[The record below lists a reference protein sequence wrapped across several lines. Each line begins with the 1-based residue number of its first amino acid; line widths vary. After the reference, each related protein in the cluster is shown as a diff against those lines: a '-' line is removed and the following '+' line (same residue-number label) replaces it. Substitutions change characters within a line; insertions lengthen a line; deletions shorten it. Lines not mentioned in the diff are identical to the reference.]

1 MNTIYPSKEEYLAKV
16 KKYNLIPVYKEY
28 VVDTE
33 TPASIF
39 IKAGGLEKEMF
50 LLESM
55 EGLKKLSRYSFIGA
69 GSSSLIKFENEIFTI
84 KTSGKEA
91 VKIKTRLPLEE
102 LEKVMSQY
110 HLYKSPELNHFLGG
124 AVGYLSY
131 DLVKY
136 FENIKLARNKLLMP
150 EIMLYL
156 TDLVICFDHFL
167 NRMKIISTMKIER
180 NTGKDKESS
189 SNNAEKTY
197 FRSVQKIKEIESKI
211 FSGSKNGNSDN
222 FYYQTGNYHMDHYY
236 QNNNDPDSYGVNN
249 NPADNIEKTSV
260 KSNFEGQE
268 FLEAVRKAKKYIT
281 SGDAFQ
287 IVLSQR
293 FSIDSL
299 SNPFNIYR
307 ALRATNPSP
316 YMYYI
321 NFGKFKIIG
330 SSPEPLIKIDGRKIL
345 TCPIAGTKKRGS
357 SSKEERFLVSSLLN
371 DEKEMA
377 EHNML
382 VDLSRNDLGRVCKFG
397 SIKIK
402 KYKSVEK
409 YSHVIHLVS
418 RIEGT
423 LDKKS
428 TIYDALK
435 STFPAGTLTGA
446 PKIRAMQIISELEPD
461 CRGPYGGVVGYFGYD
476 GSLDTCITIRT
487 AVIKGNKAYI
497 QAGAGIVY
505 DSVPENEWHET
516 LNKAGALFKAI
527 NLKL

>member
-1 MNTIYPSKEEYLAKV
+1 MSIMHPSKEEYLAKA

-28 VVDTE
+28 MVDIE

-55 EGLKKLSRYSFIGA
+55 EGLKKLSRYSFIGV
-69 GSSSLIKFENEIFTI
+69 GSSSLIKFENEVFTM
-84 KTSGKEA
+84 KTSGKEV
-91 VKIKTRLPLEE
+91 VKVKTKSPLEE
-102 LEKVMSQY
+102 LEKVINEY
-110 HLYKSPELNHFLGG
+110 RLYKNPELNHFVGG

-136 FENIKLARNKLLMP
+136 FENIKLTKNKLSLP

-156 TDLVICFDHFL
+156 TDVVIVFDHFL
-167 NRMKIISTMKIER
+167 NRMKIISTVKIEKS
-180 NTGKDKESS
+180 TGKDKDKNF
-189 SNNAEKTY
+189 NNAEKGY
-197 FRSVQKIKEIESKI
+197 FQSIQKIEEIESKI
-211 FSGSKNGNSDN
+211 FSSSKNGNSNN
-222 FYYQTGNYHMDHYY
+222 FPYH
-236 QNNNDPDSYGVNN
+236 
-249 NPADNIEKTSV
+249 ADNTKKFDI
-260 KSNFEGQE
+260 KSNFSKQK
-268 FLEAVRKAKKYIT
+268 FLEAVKKAKKYIID
-281 SGDAFQ
+281 GEAFQ

-307 ALRATNPSP
+307 ALRTTNPSP

-330 SSPEPLIKIDGRKIL
+330 SSPEPLIKINGRKIL
-345 TCPIAGTKKRGS
+345 TCPIAGTKKRGTS
-357 SSKEERFLVSSLLN
+357 PKEERFLVSSLLN

-402 KYKSVEK
+402 KYMSVEK

-428 TIYDALK
+428 TIYDSLR

-487 AVIKGNKAYI
+487 AIIKDCKAYI

-505 DSVPENEWHET
+505 DSVPENEWNET

-527 NLKL
+527 KLIN

>member
-1 MNTIYPSKEEYLAKV
+1 MSRIYPSKEEYLAKA
-16 KKYNLIPVYKEY
+16 KKFNLIPVYKEY
-28 VVDTE
+28 MVDTE
-33 TPASIF
+33 TPTSIF
-39 IKAGGLEKEMF
+39 LKAGGLENEMF

-55 EGLKKLSRYSFIGA
+55 EGLKKLSRYSFIGL
-69 GSSSLIKFENEIFTI
+69 GSSSLIKFEDEIFSMEEAGKEILNI
-84 KTSGKEA
+84 KTKS
-91 VKIKTRLPLEE
+91 PLEE
-102 LEKVMSQY
+102 LEKVINEY
-110 HLYKSPELNHFLGG
+110 RLYKNPELNHFVGG

-136 FENIKLARNKLLMP
+136 FENIKLTKGKLSLP

-156 TDLVICFDHFL
+156 TDVVIVFDHFL
-167 NRMKIISTMKIER
+167 NRMKIISTVKIEKS
-180 NTGKDKESS
+180 TGKDKDKNF
-189 SNNAEKTY
+189 NNAEKA
-197 FRSVQKIKEIESKI
+197 FFQSIQKIEEIESKI
-211 FSGSKNGNSDN
+211 FLSSKNGNVDN
-222 FYYQTGNYHMDHYY
+222 FPYH
-236 QNNNDPDSYGVNN
+236 
-249 NPADNIEKTSV
+249 ADNTK
-260 KSNFEGQE
+260 KFDFNSNFSKQK
-268 FLEAVRKAKKYIT
+268 FLEAVRKAKKYIIE
-281 SGDAFQ
+281 GEAFQ

-307 ALRATNPSP
+307 ALRMTNPSP

-330 SSPEPLIKIDGRKIL
+330 SSPEPLIKINGRKIL
-345 TCPIAGTKKRGS
+345 TCPIAGTKKRGAS
-357 SSKEERFLVSSLLN
+357 PKEERFLVRSLLN
-371 DEKEMA
+371 DEKEIA

-402 KYKSVEK
+402 KYMSIEK

-435 STFPAGTLTGA
+435 SAFPAGTLTGA

-487 AVIKGNKAYI
+487 AILKDGKAYI

-505 DSVPENEWHET
+505 DSVPENEWNET

-527 NLKL
+527 KFTNKV

>member
-1 MNTIYPSKEEYLAKV
+1 MSSISSIYPSKEEYQAKA

-28 VVDTE
+28 MVDTE
-33 TPASIF
+33 TPTSIF
-39 IKAGGLEKEMF
+39 LKAGGSEKEMF

-69 GSSSLIKFENEIFTI
+69 GNSSLIKFEDEVFTM
-84 KTSGKEA
+84 KTSGKEV
-91 VKIKTRLPLEE
+91 VKVKTKSPLDE
-102 LEKVMSQY
+102 LEKVINEY
-110 HLYKSPELNHFLGG
+110 RLYKNPELNHFVGG

-136 FENIKLARNKLLMP
+136 FENIKLAKDKLSLP

-156 TDLVICFDHFL
+156 TDLVIVFDHFL
-167 NRMKIISTMKIER
+167 NRMKIISTVKIE
-180 NTGKDKESS
+180 KDT
-189 SNNAEKTY
+189 EKDTDKAY
-197 FRSVQKIKEIESKI
+197 FQSIKKIEEIESKI
-211 FSGSKNGNSDN
+211 FLSSKNGNGNN
-222 FYYQTGNYHMDHYY
+222 F
-236 QNNNDPDSYGVNN
+236 SYL
-249 NPADNIEKTSV
+249 ADNTKKFDI
-260 KSNFEGQE
+260 KSNFSKQK
-268 FLEAVRKAKKYIT
+268 FLEAVKKAKKYIID
-281 SGDAFQ
+281 GEAFQ

-307 ALRATNPSP
+307 ALRTTNPSP

-330 SSPEPLIKIDGRKIL
+330 SSPEPLIKINGRKIL
-345 TCPIAGTKKRGS
+345 TCPIAGTKKRGAS
-357 SSKEERFLVSSLLN
+357 PKEERFLVSSLLN

-402 KYKSVEK
+402 KYMSVEK

-423 LDKKS
+423 LDKTS

-487 AVIKGNKAYI
+487 AIIKDGKAYI

-505 DSVPENEWHET
+505 DSVPENEWNET

-527 NLKL
+527 KLIN

>member
-1 MNTIYPSKEEYLAKV
+1 MKMNNIYPSKEEYFAKS
-16 KKYNLIPVYKEY
+16 KKYNMIPVYKEY
-28 VVDTE
+28 MVDTE
-33 TPASIF
+33 TPTSIF
-39 IKAGGLEKEMF
+39 LKAGGLEKEMF

-55 EGLKKLSRYSFIGA
+55 EGLKKLSRYSFIGV
-69 GSSSLIKFENEIFTI
+69 GSGSIIKFENEIFTV
-84 KTSGKEA
+84 KTSGKE
-91 VKIKTRLPLEE
+91 VLKVRTKSPLEE
-102 LEKVMSQY
+102 LEKVMGQY
-110 HLYKSPELNHFLGG
+110 RLYKNPELNHFAGG

-136 FENIKLARNKLLMP
+136 FENINLPGNKLLLP
-150 EIMLYL
+150 EIMLNL
-156 TDLVICFDHFL
+156 TDLVIVFDHFL
-167 NRMKIISTMKIER
+167 SRMKIISTVKIE
-180 NTGKDKESS
+180 KDT
-189 SNNAEKTY
+189 EKDAARAY
-197 FRSVQKIKEIESKI
+197 FQSIQKIKDIEAKI
-211 FSGSKNGNSDN
+211 FSGDKNGNGDN
-222 FYYQTGNYHMDHYY
+222 FPYQTD
-236 QNNNDPDSYGVNN
+236 NNNNN
-249 NPADNIEKTSV
+249 KKFDI
-260 KSNFEGQE
+260 KSNFSKQK
-268 FLEAVRKAKKYIT
+268 FLEAVSKAKKYIIDGET
-281 SGDAFQ
+281 FQ

-299 SNPFNIYR
+299 SNPFNFYR
-307 ALRATNPSP
+307 ALRTTNPSP

-330 SSPEPLIKIDGRKIL
+330 SSPEPLIKINGRKIL
-345 TCPIAGTKKRGS
+345 TCPIAGTKKRGTG
-357 SSKEERFLVSSLLN
+357 SKEEKFLVNSLLN
-371 DEKEMA
+371 DEKEIA

-382 VDLSRNDLGRVCKFG
+382 VDLSRNDLGRVCKFK

-402 KYKSVEK
+402 KYMGVEK

-487 AVIKGNKAYI
+487 AIIKDDKAYI

-505 DSVPENEWHET
+505 DSVPEDEWNET

-527 NLKL
+527 KLIN

>member
-1 MNTIYPSKEEYLAKV
+1 MKMSSVYPSKEEYLAKA

-28 VVDTE
+28 MVDIE

-69 GSSSLIKFENEIFTI
+69 GSSSLIKFENEVFTM
-84 KTSGKEA
+84 KTSGKEV
-91 VKIKTRLPLEE
+91 VKVKTKSPLDE
-102 LEKVMSQY
+102 LEKVINEY
-110 HLYKSPELNHFLGG
+110 RLYKNPELNHFVGG

-136 FENIKLARNKLLMP
+136 FENIKLAKDKLSLP

-156 TDLVICFDHFL
+156 TDVVIVFDHFL
-167 NRMKIISTMKIER
+167 NRMKIISTVKIE
-180 NTGKDKESS
+180 KDTDK
-189 SNNAEKTY
+189 AY
-197 FRSVQKIKEIESKI
+197 FQSIQKIEEIESKI
-211 FSGSKNGNSDN
+211 FSGSKNGNGDN
-222 FYYQTGNYHMDHYY
+222 FHYH
-236 QNNNDPDSYGVNN
+236 
-249 NPADNIEKTSV
+249 ADNTKKFDI
-260 KSNFEGQE
+260 KSNFSKQK
-268 FLEAVRKAKKYIT
+268 FLEAVRKAKKYIID
-281 SGDAFQ
+281 GEAFQ

-307 ALRATNPSP
+307 ALRTTNPSP

-330 SSPEPLIKIDGRKIL
+330 SSPEPLIKINGRKIL
-345 TCPIAGTKKRGS
+345 TCPIAGTKKRGTS
-357 SSKEERFLVSSLLN
+357 PKEERFLVSSLLN

-402 KYKSVEK
+402 KYMSVEK

-487 AVIKGNKAYI
+487 AIIKDGKAYI

-505 DSVPENEWHET
+505 DSVPENEWNET

-527 NLKL
+527 KLIN

>member
-1 MNTIYPSKEEYLAKV
+1 MNNIYPSKEEYLVKA

-28 VVDTE
+28 MVDTE
-33 TPASIF
+33 TPTSIF
-39 IKAGGLEKEMF
+39 LKAGGLEKEMF

-69 GSSSLIKFENEIFTI
+69 GSSSIIKFENEIFTVEA
-84 KTSGKEA
+84 SGREVLK
-91 VKIKTRLPLEE
+91 VKAESPLGE
-102 LEKVMSQY
+102 LEKVMGQY
-110 HLYKSPELNHFLGG
+110 RLYKNPELNHFVGG

-136 FENIKLARNKLLMP
+136 FENINLPGNKLLLP
-150 EIMLYL
+150 EIMLNL
-156 TDLVICFDHFL
+156 TDLVIVFDHFL
-167 NRMKIISTMKIER
+167 SRMKIISTLKIE
-180 NTGKDKESS
+180 KD
-189 SNNAEKTY
+189 AEKDAVRTY
-197 FRSVQKIKEIESKI
+197 FESIQKIEKIEAKI
-211 FSGSKNGNSDN
+211 FSSSKNGNGDN
-222 FYYQTGNYHMDHYY
+222 FPYQT
-236 QNNNDPDSYGVNN
+236 
-249 NPADNIEKTSV
+249 DNSKKFDI
-260 KSNFEGQE
+260 KSNFSKQK
-268 FLEAVRKAKKYIT
+268 FLEAVRKAKKHIID
-281 SGDAFQ
+281 GEAFQ

-293 FSIDSL
+293 FSINSL

-307 ALRATNPSP
+307 ALRTTNPSP

-330 SSPEPLIKIDGRKIL
+330 SSPEPLIKINGRKIL
-345 TCPIAGTKKRGS
+345 TCPIAGTKKRGAGQ
-357 SSKEERFLVSSLLN
+357 KEERLLVNSLLN
-371 DEKEMA
+371 DEKEIA

-382 VDLSRNDLGRVCKFG
+382 VDLSRNDLGRVCKFK

-402 KYKSVEK
+402 KYMSVEK

-487 AVIKGNKAYI
+487 AIIKDDKAYI

-505 DSVPENEWHET
+505 DSVPEDEWTET

-527 NLKL
+527 KLIN

>member
-1 MNTIYPSKEEYLAKV
+1 M
-16 KKYNLIPVYKEY
+16 
-28 VVDTE
+28 
-33 TPASIF
+33 
-39 IKAGGLEKEMF
+39 
-50 LLESM
+50 
-55 EGLKKLSRYSFIGA
+55 
-69 GSSSLIKFENEIFTI
+69 
-84 KTSGKEA
+84 KTSGKEVLK
-91 VKIKTRLPLEE
+91 VKTKSPLEE
-102 LEKVMSQY
+102 LEKVINEY
-110 HLYKSPELNHFLGG
+110 RLYKNPELNHFVGG

-136 FENIKLARNKLLMP
+136 FENIKLTKNKLSLP
-150 EIMLYL
+150 EIMLNL
-156 TDLVICFDHFL
+156 TDLVIVFDHFL
-167 NRMKIISTMKIER
+167 NRMKIISTVKIE
-180 NTGKDKESS
+180 KDT
-189 SNNAEKTY
+189 EKDADKAY
-197 FRSVQKIKEIESKI
+197 FQSIQKIEEIESKI
-211 FSGSKNGNSDN
+211 FSGNKNGNSDN
-222 FYYQTGNYHMDHYY
+222 FPYH
-236 QNNNDPDSYGVNN
+236 
-249 NPADNIEKTSV
+249 ADNTKKFDI
-260 KSNFEGQE
+260 KSNFSKQK
-268 FLEAVRKAKKYIT
+268 FLEAVRKAKKYIID
-281 SGDAFQ
+281 GEAFQ

-293 FSIDSL
+293 FSVDSL

-307 ALRATNPSP
+307 ALRTTNPSP

-330 SSPEPLIKIDGRKIL
+330 SSPEPLIKINGRKIL
-345 TCPIAGTKKRGS
+345 TCPIAGTKKRGAS
-357 SSKEERFLVSSLLN
+357 PKEERFLVSSLLN

-402 KYKSVEK
+402 KYMSVEK

-487 AVIKGNKAYI
+487 AIIKDGKAYI

-505 DSVPENEWHET
+505 DSVPENEWNET

-527 NLKL
+527 KLIN

>member
-1 MNTIYPSKEEYLAKV
+1 MSSIYPSKEEYQAKA

-28 VVDTE
+28 MVDTE
-33 TPASIF
+33 TPTSIF
-39 IKAGGLEKEMF
+39 LKAGGSEKEMF

-69 GSSSLIKFENEIFTI
+69 GNSSLIKFEDEVFTM
-84 KTSGKEA
+84 KTSGKEV
-91 VKIKTRLPLEE
+91 VKVKTKSPLDE
-102 LEKVMSQY
+102 LEKVINEY
-110 HLYKSPELNHFLGG
+110 RLYKNPELNHFVGG

-136 FENIKLARNKLLMP
+136 FENIKLAKDKLSLP

-156 TDLVICFDHFL
+156 TDLVIVFDHFL
-167 NRMKIISTMKIER
+167 NRMKIISTVKIE
-180 NTGKDKESS
+180 KDT
-189 SNNAEKTY
+189 EKDTDKAY
-197 FRSVQKIKEIESKI
+197 FQSIKKIEEIESKI
-211 FSGSKNGNSDN
+211 FLSSKNGNSNN
-222 FYYQTGNYHMDHYY
+222 F
-236 QNNNDPDSYGVNN
+236 SYL
-249 NPADNIEKTSV
+249 ADNTKKFDI
-260 KSNFEGQE
+260 KSNFSKQK
-268 FLEAVRKAKKYIT
+268 FLEAVKKAKKYIID
-281 SGDAFQ
+281 GEAFQ
-287 IVLSQR
+287 VVLSQR

-307 ALRATNPSP
+307 ALRTTNPSP

-330 SSPEPLIKIDGRKIL
+330 SSPEPLIKINGRKIL
-345 TCPIAGTKKRGS
+345 TCPIAGTKKRGAS
-357 SSKEERFLVSSLLN
+357 PKEERFLVSSLLN

-402 KYKSVEK
+402 KYMSVEK

-423 LDKKS
+423 LDKTS

-487 AVIKGNKAYI
+487 AIIKDGKAYI

-505 DSVPENEWHET
+505 DSVPENEWNET

-527 NLKL
+527 KLIN

>member
-1 MNTIYPSKEEYLAKV
+1 MNIIYPSKEEYLAKA

-84 KTSGKEA
+84 KTSGKEI
-91 VKIKTRLPLEE
+91 VKVKTKSPLKE
-102 LEKVMSQY
+102 LEKAINEY
-110 HLYKSPELNHFLGG
+110 RLYKNPELNHFVGG

-136 FENIKLARNKLLMP
+136 FENITLTRSKLLLP

-156 TDLVICFDHFL
+156 TDVVIVFDHFL
-167 NRMKIISTMKIER
+167 NRMKIISTVKIER
-180 NTGKDKESS
+180 NTGKDKESN
-189 SNNAEKTY
+189 SNNVEKAY
-197 FRSVQKIKEIESKI
+197 FQSVQKIEEIESKI
-211 FSGSKNGNSDN
+211 FSGSKNGNGDN
-222 FYYQTGNYHMDHYY
+222 FYYHADNYHT
-236 QNNNDPDSYGVNN
+236 NTS
-249 NPADNIEKTSV
+249 EKFDI
-260 KSNFEGQE
+260 KSNFSKQK
-268 FLEAVRKAKKYIT
+268 FLEAVKKAKKYIT
-281 SGDAFQ
+281 DGEAFQ

-307 ALRATNPSP
+307 ALRTTNPSP

-330 SSPEPLIKIDGRKIL
+330 SSPEPLIKINGRKVL
-345 TCPIAGTKKRGS
+345 TCPIAGTKKRGDNP
-357 SSKEERFLVSSLLN
+357 KEGRFLVNSLLN
-371 DEKEMA
+371 DEKEIA

-382 VDLSRNDLGRVCKFG
+382 VDLSRNDLGRICKFG

-402 KYKSVEK
+402 KYMSVEK

-446 PKIRAMQIISELEPD
+446 PKIRAMQIISDLEPER
-461 CRGPYGGVVGYFGYD
+461 RGPYGGVVGYFGYD

-487 AVIKGNKAYI
+487 AIIKGGKAYI

-505 DSVPENEWHET
+505 DSVPENEWNET

-527 NLKL
+527 KLIR

>member
-1 MNTIYPSKEEYLAKV
+1 MSSIYPSKEEYLAKA

-28 VVDTE
+28 MVDTE
-33 TPASIF
+33 TPTSIF
-39 IKAGGLEKEMF
+39 LKAGGSEKEMF

-69 GSSSLIKFENEIFTI
+69 GNSSLIKFEDEVFTM
-84 KTSGKEA
+84 KTSGKEV
-91 VKIKTRLPLEE
+91 VKVKTKSPLDE
-102 LEKVMSQY
+102 LEKVINEY
-110 HLYKSPELNHFLGG
+110 RLYKNPELNHFVGG

-136 FENIKLARNKLLMP
+136 FENIKLAKDKLSLP

-156 TDLVICFDHFL
+156 TDVVIVFDHFL
-167 NRMKIISTMKIER
+167 NRMKIISTVKIE
-180 NTGKDKESS
+180 KDT
-189 SNNAEKTY
+189 EKDADKAY
-197 FRSVQKIKEIESKI
+197 FQSIQKIEEIESKI
-211 FSGSKNGNSDN
+211 FSSSKNGNGNN
-222 FYYQTGNYHMDHYY
+222 F
-236 QNNNDPDSYGVNN
+236 SYL
-249 NPADNIEKTSV
+249 ADNTKKFDI
-260 KSNFEGQE
+260 KSNFSKQK
-268 FLEAVRKAKKYIT
+268 FLEAVKKAKKYIID
-281 SGDAFQ
+281 GEAFQ
-287 IVLSQR
+287 VVLSQR

-307 ALRATNPSP
+307 ALRTTNPSP

-330 SSPEPLIKIDGRKIL
+330 SSPEPLIKINGRKIL
-345 TCPIAGTKKRGS
+345 TCPIAGTKKRGAS
-357 SSKEERFLVSSLLN
+357 PKEERFLVSSLLN

-402 KYKSVEK
+402 KYMSVEK

-487 AVIKGNKAYI
+487 AIIKDGKAYI

-505 DSVPENEWHET
+505 DSVPENEWNET

-527 NLKL
+527 KLIN